1 MNLDELSE
9 LTANPNFI
17 EGIYNYCDRWCERC
31 PLTQRCANF
40 ALERARAPADESPD
54 LSGDELW
61 EKLNATFQESLAL
74 LHAAVAEQGID
85 LDDPVLAAQLDHDE
99 ALRAQ
104 AEAHPCAEQAFS
116 YTKLGYE
123 WFAATADHFDAKKEE
138 LIMLARLTAA
148 ATKIEQ
154 QAIAIGDAVE
164 VIQWDLDFIVVKLQ
178 RALQG
183 QLAEAEDPNGGM
195 AHPEN
200 SDGSAKVALLAIDR
214 SIEAWR
220 QLLRYFPE
228 CETSILELLAH
239 LARLRRAVEQQFPAA
254 RTFIRP
260 GFDTGDLPSTVST
273 T

>member
-40 ALERARAPADESPD
+40 APKRAQAPDGEIDD
-54 LSGDELW
+54 LNGDELW
-61 EKLNATFQESLAL
+61 EKLNATFQNTLAF
-74 LHAAVAEQGID
+74 LHEVVAEQGID
-85 LDDPVLAAQLDHDE
+85 LDDPALAALLDHDE

-104 AEAHPCAEQAFS
+104 AEAHPCAEQAFA
-116 YTKLGYE
+116 YMKLGYE
-123 WFAATADHFDAKKEE
+123 WFAATADRFAAKKED

-148 ATKIEQ
+148 EIKIEQ

-164 VIQWDLDFIVVKLQ
+164 VIQWDLDFIAVKLQ

-183 QLAEAEDPNGGM
+183 QLEEAEDPDAGM

-220 QLLRYFPE
+220 QLLRHFPE
-228 CETSILELLAH
+228 RETAILELLAH

-254 RTFIRP
+254 RAFIRP
-260 GFDTGDLPSTVST
+260 GFDTGDLPPTVST